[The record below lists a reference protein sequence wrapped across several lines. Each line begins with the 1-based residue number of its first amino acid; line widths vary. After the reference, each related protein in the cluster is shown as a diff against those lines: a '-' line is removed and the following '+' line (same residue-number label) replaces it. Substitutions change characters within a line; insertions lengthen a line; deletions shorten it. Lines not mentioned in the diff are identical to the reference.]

1 MNTIY
6 DYVLVTVK
14 NGCGATAVVLV
25 MERLVTTLILF
36 MMVIVLF
43 FIVMVLIGMVVA
55 LYKMFVIF
63 VDLLLRLC
71 WLWCC

>member
-1 MNTIY
+1 
-6 DYVLVTVK
+6 
-14 NGCGATAVVLV
+14 

-63 VDLLLRLC
+63 VDCVGCGAVNNGCDIVIDSCGAVFLLL
-71 WLWCC
+71 